1 MVCIY
6 CQHDTNVINSR
17 LQKKL
22 NQVWRRRRC
31 QNCNSV
37 FTTLETINFQTVLAV
52 AHKNAYKP
60 FLRDKLLL
68 SVYESLKHR
77 KSALSDATAVTDTII
92 SKLYANVI
100 DGHIDRQ
107 QIIQTTGVVLKRFD
121 KAAATHYQAYHP
133 S

>member
-68 SVYESLKHR
+68 SIHESLKHR